1 MSSQV
6 DGDLLYRG
14 RPLHDVVALGSLE
27 EAAAIVLGTSVP
39 QQISRPRQVGGVD
52 LSTLPLERRMPVA
65 IQLVA
70 AADPF
75 ASDTDPEQVR
85 AAAMPTLRAALM
97 LVSGGAAPDPVTTDL
112 TALTLAALGGS
123 PDARADVELL
133 RVLLVALLDHG
144 LTASTVAA
152 RVAASTRA
160 GLHDCLSAAY
170 AAMAGPLHGAAPV
183 AAHALLVDG
192 VDPTVL
198 VGRSLRERGVVAG
211 FGHFLYPDGDP
222 RADVVLEALWRR
234 RGTVRLRRR
243 VEALAAL
250 VADRTG
256 GLPNID
262 LASAAVLH
270 ALGLPAESGEV
281 VFQVARSVGVAA
293 HVVEEYAEEPLR
305 WRGRDPLTAEA
316 HSALV
321 EDVPAHPRVHGDR
334 GGRAGVDRA
343 GGPELLDV
351 QHGRALG
358 AHRLRQAR
366 ALLTEDEDAPTRQVE
381 RLERDRARQVVDAE
395 ERRAPR
401 PAPTSASAAAS
412 GWWCSCWY
420 RSVTM
425 APRRFHR
432 RLPTMWKALAPMAF
446 AVRMTEPMLKSWPQ
460 FSTATWKS

>member
-1 MSSQV
+1 MASPSGTWITTTEAAQRLGVKRATLYAYVSRGLLRSERRPGQQESLFDRTQIDAMASATRPPGSPQPVLRFRSIATSVSSQV

-14 RPLHDVVALGSLE
+14 RPLQDVVALGSLDD
-27 EAAAIVLGTSVP
+27 AAAIVLGSSVP
-39 QQISRPRQVGGVD
+39 QQVPRLSQVAGVD

-85 AAAMPTLRAALM
+85 TAAMPTLGAALT
-97 LVSGGAAPDPVTTDL
+97 LVSGAAASPDPVTTDL

-123 PDARADVELL
+123 PDARDDVELL

-198 VGRSLRERGVVAG
+198 VGRSLRERGERGGIAG

-234 RGTVRLRRR
+234 RGTEPLRRR
-243 VEALAAL
+243 VGALTAL
-250 VADRTG
+250 VAERTG

-305 WRGRDPLTAEA
+305 WRGRDPQ
-316 HSALV
+316 
-321 EDVPAHPRVHGDR
+321 G
-334 GGRAGVDRA
+334 
-343 GGPELLDV
+343 
-351 QHGRALG
+351 
-358 AHRLRQAR
+358 
-366 ALLTEDEDAPTRQVE
+366 
-381 RLERDRARQVVDAE
+381 
-395 ERRAPR
+395 
-401 PAPTSASAAAS
+401 
-412 GWWCSCWY
+412 
-420 RSVTM
+420 
-425 APRRFHR
+425 
-432 RLPTMWKALAPMAF
+432 
-446 AVRMTEPMLKSWPQ
+446 
-460 FSTATWKS
+460 

>member
-1 MSSQV
+1 MASPSGTWITTTEAAQRLGVKRATLYAYVSRGLLRSERRPGQQESLFDRTQIDAMASATRPPGSPQPVLRFRSIATSVSSQV

-14 RPLHDVVALGSLE
+14 RPLQDVVALGSLDD
-27 EAAAIVLGTSVP
+27 AAAIVLGSSVP
-39 QQISRPRQVGGVD
+39 QQVPRLSQVAGVD
-52 LSTLPLERRMPVA
+52 LSALPLERRMPVA

-85 AAAMPTLRAALM
+85 TAAMPTLGAALT
-97 LVSGGAAPDPVTTDL
+97 LVSGAAASPDPVTTDL

-123 PDARADVELL
+123 PDARDDVELL

-198 VGRSLRERGVVAG
+198 VGRSLRERGERGGIAG

-234 RGTVRLRRR
+234 RGTEPLRRR
-243 VEALAAL
+243 VGALTAL
-250 VADRTG
+250 VAERTG

-305 WRGRDPLTAEA
+305 WRGRDPQ
-316 HSALV
+316 
-321 EDVPAHPRVHGDR
+321 G
-334 GGRAGVDRA
+334 
-343 GGPELLDV
+343 
-351 QHGRALG
+351 
-358 AHRLRQAR
+358 
-366 ALLTEDEDAPTRQVE
+366 
-381 RLERDRARQVVDAE
+381 
-395 ERRAPR
+395 
-401 PAPTSASAAAS
+401 
-412 GWWCSCWY
+412 
-420 RSVTM
+420 
-425 APRRFHR
+425 
-432 RLPTMWKALAPMAF
+432 
-446 AVRMTEPMLKSWPQ
+446 
-460 FSTATWKS
+460 

>member
-1 MSSQV
+1 MARPSGTWITTTEAAQRLGVKRATLYAYVSRGLLRSERRPGQQESLFDRTQIDAMASATRPPGSPQPVLRFRSIATSVSSQV

-14 RPLHDVVALGSLE
+14 RPLQDVVALGSLDD
-27 EAAAIVLGTSVP
+27 AAAIVLGTSVP
-39 QQISRPRQVGGVD
+39 QQISRPPQVTGVD

-75 ASDTDPEQVR
+75 ASATDPEQVR
-85 AAAMPTLRAALM
+85 TTAMPTLGAALR
-97 LVSGGAAPDPVTTDL
+97 LVSAAAAVSDPVTTDVA
-112 TALTLAALGGS
+112 ALTLAALGGS
-123 PDARADVELL
+123 PEARADVALL

-198 VGRSLRERGVVAG
+198 VGRSLRERGGIAG

-234 RGTVRLRRR
+234 RGTEPLRRR
-243 VEALAAL
+243 VGALAAL

-270 ALGLPAESGEV
+270 ALGLAAESGEV

-305 WRGRDPLTAEA
+305 WRGRDPQ
-316 HSALV
+316 
-321 EDVPAHPRVHGDR
+321 G
-334 GGRAGVDRA
+334 
-343 GGPELLDV
+343 
-351 QHGRALG
+351 
-358 AHRLRQAR
+358 
-366 ALLTEDEDAPTRQVE
+366 
-381 RLERDRARQVVDAE
+381 
-395 ERRAPR
+395 
-401 PAPTSASAAAS
+401 
-412 GWWCSCWY
+412 
-420 RSVTM
+420 
-425 APRRFHR
+425 
-432 RLPTMWKALAPMAF
+432 
-446 AVRMTEPMLKSWPQ
+446 
-460 FSTATWKS
+460 

>member
-1 MSSQV
+1 MASPSGTWITTTEAAQRLGVKRATLYAYVSRGLLRSERRPGQQESLFDRTQIDAMASATRPPGSPQPVLRFRSIATSVSSQV

-14 RPLHDVVALGSLE
+14 RPLQDVVALGSLDD
-27 EAAAIVLGTSVP
+27 AAAIVLGSSVP
-39 QQISRPRQVGGVD
+39 QQVPRLSQVAGVD
-52 LSTLPLERRMPVA
+52 LSALPLERRMPVA

-85 AAAMPTLRAALM
+85 TAAMPTLGAALT
-97 LVSGGAAPDPVTTDL
+97 LVSGAAAPDPVTTDL

-123 PDARADVELL
+123 PDARDDVELL

-198 VGRSLRERGVVAG
+198 VGRSLRERGERGGIAG

-234 RGTVRLRRR
+234 RGTEPLRRR
-243 VEALAAL
+243 VGALTAL
-250 VADRTG
+250 VAERTG

-305 WRGRDPLTAEA
+305 WRGRDPQ
-316 HSALV
+316 
-321 EDVPAHPRVHGDR
+321 G
-334 GGRAGVDRA
+334 
-343 GGPELLDV
+343 
-351 QHGRALG
+351 
-358 AHRLRQAR
+358 
-366 ALLTEDEDAPTRQVE
+366 
-381 RLERDRARQVVDAE
+381 
-395 ERRAPR
+395 
-401 PAPTSASAAAS
+401 
-412 GWWCSCWY
+412 
-420 RSVTM
+420 
-425 APRRFHR
+425 
-432 RLPTMWKALAPMAF
+432 
-446 AVRMTEPMLKSWPQ
+446 
-460 FSTATWKS
+460 

>member
-1 MSSQV
+1 MASPSGTWITTTEAAQRLGVKRATLYAYVSRGLLRSERRPGQQESLFDRTQIDAMASATRPPGSPQPVLRFRSIATSVSSQV

-14 RPLHDVVALGSLE
+14 RPLQDVVALGSLDD
-27 EAAAIVLGTSVP
+27 AAAVVLGTSVL
-39 QQISRPRQVGGVD
+39 QQISRPSQVAGID
-52 LSTLPLERRMPVA
+52 LSALPLERRMPVA

-75 ASDTDPEQVR
+75 ASDTDPDQVR
-85 AAAMPTLRAALM
+85 TAAMPTLRAALR
-97 LVSGGAAPDPVTTDL
+97 LVSGAAAAPDPVTTDL

-198 VGRSLRERGVVAG
+198 VGRSLRERGERGGIAG

-234 RGTVRLRRR
+234 RGTEPLRRR
-243 VEALAAL
+243 VGALTAL
-250 VADRTG
+250 VAERTG

-305 WRGRDPLTAEA
+305 WRGRDPQ
-316 HSALV
+316 
-321 EDVPAHPRVHGDR
+321 G
-334 GGRAGVDRA
+334 
-343 GGPELLDV
+343 
-351 QHGRALG
+351 
-358 AHRLRQAR
+358 
-366 ALLTEDEDAPTRQVE
+366 
-381 RLERDRARQVVDAE
+381 
-395 ERRAPR
+395 
-401 PAPTSASAAAS
+401 
-412 GWWCSCWY
+412 
-420 RSVTM
+420 
-425 APRRFHR
+425 
-432 RLPTMWKALAPMAF
+432 
-446 AVRMTEPMLKSWPQ
+446 
-460 FSTATWKS
+460 